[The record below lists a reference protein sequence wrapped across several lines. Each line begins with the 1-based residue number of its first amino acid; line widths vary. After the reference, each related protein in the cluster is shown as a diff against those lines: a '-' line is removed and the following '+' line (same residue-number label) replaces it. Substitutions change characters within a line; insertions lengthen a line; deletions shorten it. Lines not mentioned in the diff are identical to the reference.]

1 MDARQLKTKRFGQ
14 TGVFFSLPAVPCDG
28 RAAKAVVELPPE
40 LPRPLGIVS
49 AYYQLHTG
57 THPILEIAGL
67 FNLFIGRRPLPV
79 VLVGGMNR
87 HGAVRWVHDPP
98 VWLQEGEQI
107 EASYGGA
114 IPRNR
119 AERIAMRL
127 GVLRRREPFAPWI
140 LPDIQI
146 TWIASRSE
154 AR

>member
-1 MDARQLKTKRFGQ
+1 MATSESQGERLGQ

-28 RAAKAVVELPPE
+28 KAAKAVVALPAG

-57 THPILEIAGL
+57 THAILEIAGL
-67 FNLFIGRRPLPV
+67 FNLFIGRKPLPV

-98 VWLQEGEQI
+98 VWLQEGERI

-127 GVLRRREPFAPWI
+127 GILRRREPFAPWI

-146 TWIASRSE
+146 TWIAPKSKVR
-154 AR
+154 